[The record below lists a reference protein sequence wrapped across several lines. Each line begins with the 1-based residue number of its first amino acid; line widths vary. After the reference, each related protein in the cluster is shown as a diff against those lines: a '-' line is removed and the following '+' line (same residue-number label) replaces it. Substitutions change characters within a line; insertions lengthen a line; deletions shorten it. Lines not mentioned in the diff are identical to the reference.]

1 MNGSQL
7 ICSTLKR
14 LGVEYIFGLPGSQN
28 VALYEALRRS
38 SIRTI
43 LATSELAAAFMACG
57 YFRSCGK
64 AGVVVTIPGP
74 GFTYALTGI
83 GEAFLDS
90 AAVLWIA
97 GKSADTTEK
106 RFRTQ
111 SIDQKSIARPLVKEV
126 YSVDE
131 IADLSLTIDE
141 AYSAAGAGE
150 PGPVLVEVSNSLLT
164 QVAPLSLANIPVKA
178 AVSSCPESVSMDRAA
193 EIIKASRKAILY
205 VGAGCI
211 GAAAR
216 VCDLAERLG
225 SPVLSTTSGRGI
237 VPESNRLAF
246 VSDSGSGG
254 AELINQ
260 LIESCDLL
268 IAMGCK
274 FSQNGSHGFGLRVP
288 ANKLI
293 HVDRSPEVLGVNYPA
308 DLQIAGDIKAFLD
321 LLLQRDELFRSR
333 ASAWKDQE
341 LQTWRERIQKNHL
354 QAGAEPKIS
363 GVNPPTPSAFFGI
376 LRKAMPQ
383 QSCLVTDSGEHQ
395 FLARKYFTVLAPRGL
410 IVPSDFQSMGF
421 GLPAAIGA
429 KLARPEETVV
439 VLMGDGGF
447 AMSGME
453 VLTAIREGLQLLV
466 IVFKDGHLGLIR
478 LAQMGGG
485 GHSFATQL
493 QNPDFSMLARAV
505 GANYFKLESHPEE
518 ILRNCLQM
526 SGVTLLEVCLEDS
539 AEMRKMQVIQKVKEG
554 VKQILGPRHR
564 AF

>member
-1 MNGSQL
+1 MVMNGSHL
-7 ICSTLKR
+7 ICLTLKR

-43 LATSELAAAFMACG
+43 LATSELAAAFMASG

-131 IADLSLTIDE
+131 IADLSLTIGE

-164 QVAPLSLANIPVKA
+164 QVAPVSLANIPVKP
-178 AVSSCPESVSMDRAA
+178 AVSSCPESVSIDRAA
-193 EIIKASRKAILY
+193 EIIKGSRKAILY

-211 GAAAR
+211 GAAPR

-246 VSDSGSGG
+246 DG
-254 AELINQ
+254 I
-260 LIESCDLL
+260 
-268 IAMGCK
+268 
-274 FSQNGSHGFGLRVP
+274 
-288 ANKLI
+288 
-293 HVDRSPEVLGVNYPA
+293 
-308 DLQIAGDIKAFLD
+308 
-321 LLLQRDELFRSR
+321 
-333 ASAWKDQE
+333 
-341 LQTWRERIQKNHL
+341 
-354 QAGAEPKIS
+354 KIS
-363 GVNPPTPSAFFGI
+363 
-376 LRKAMPQ
+376 
-383 QSCLVTDSGEHQ
+383 
-395 FLARKYFTVLAPRGL
+395 
-410 IVPSDFQSMGF
+410 
-421 GLPAAIGA
+421 
-429 KLARPEETVV
+429 
-439 VLMGDGGF
+439 
-447 AMSGME
+447 
-453 VLTAIREGLQLLV
+453 
-466 IVFKDGHLGLIR
+466 
-478 LAQMGGG
+478 
-485 GHSFATQL
+485 
-493 QNPDFSMLARAV
+493 
-505 GANYFKLESHPEE
+505 
-518 ILRNCLQM
+518 
-526 SGVTLLEVCLEDS
+526 
-539 AEMRKMQVIQKVKEG
+539 
-554 VKQILGPRHR
+554 
-564 AF
+564 